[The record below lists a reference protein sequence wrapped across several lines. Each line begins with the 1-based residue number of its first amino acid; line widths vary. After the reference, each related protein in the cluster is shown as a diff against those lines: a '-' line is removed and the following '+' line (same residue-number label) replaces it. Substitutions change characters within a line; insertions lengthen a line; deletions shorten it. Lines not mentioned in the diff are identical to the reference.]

1 MSTQKT
7 LGIVIVLQ
15 SLTLLGLWTG
25 APSVQ
30 PAAAQVPDGGAQRKE
45 QLDTLKSIDGKLE
58 KLITIL
64 SDGNLQVKVATPD
77 EKK

>member
-7 LGIVIVLQ
+7 LGIVVAMQ
-15 SLTLLGLWTG
+15 ALTLLALWTG
-25 APSVQ
+25 VPAIQ

-45 QLDTLKSIDGKLE
+45 TLDTLKSIDAKLD

>member
-7 LGIVIVLQ
+7 LGIVVVMQ
-15 SLTLLGLWTG
+15 GLTLLALWAG
-25 APSVQ
+25 VPAIQ

-45 QLDTLKSIDGKLE
+45 QLDTLKSIDSKLD